1 MNTIVMI
8 LVMIT
13 IATRY
18 GSVTAQSSSGCT
30 SVLVIMSPCLSYIAG
45 NTSTASSGCCT
56 QLASVIQLLPQCLC
70 QLFNGTGVFMGIN
83 LNRIQASQLPKACNV
98 QTPSECNGNVQT
110 PAAPPS
116 NSPADTPPSS
126 GTNTTVPPADT
137 RPSDATSIRFTSIP
151 ILLLVHVAAYAMV
164 F

>member
-13 IATRY
+13 LATRY
-18 GSVTAQSSSGCT
+18 GSVTAQSSGCT

-45 NTSTASSGCCT
+45 NVSTVSSGCCT
-56 QLASVIQLLPQCLC
+56 QLASVIQLMPQCLC

-83 LNRIQASQLPKACNV
+83 LNRIQASELSKVCNV

-110 PAAPPS
+110 PAPPS
-116 NSPADTPPSS
+116 NSPADTPPS
-126 GTNTTVPPADT
+126 TTVPPANT

-151 ILLLVHVAAYAMV
+151 VLFLLHVAAYAMV